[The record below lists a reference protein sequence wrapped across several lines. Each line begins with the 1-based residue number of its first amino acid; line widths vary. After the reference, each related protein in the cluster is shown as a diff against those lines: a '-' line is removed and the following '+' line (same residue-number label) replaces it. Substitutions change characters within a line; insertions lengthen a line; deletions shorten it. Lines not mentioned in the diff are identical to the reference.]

1 MALHVRQ
8 NFVRLLLPAL
18 LFWPGPA
25 AALDP
30 MGAVRANRWTEAE
43 AAVASYADPVARK
56 LVTYYRLQAPHAA
69 SAAEISAF
77 MAESPDWPSQTLLER
92 RRQEALASE
101 PEGPAL
107 REQCLQGPL
116 AHIPALTSC
125 AEFLARAGNRAEAA
139 ALARKAWISGPA
151 EAKPENEFLARW
163 SATLTPDD
171 HWARFQALPANN
183 PQAAARQAA
192 RLDPARRPV
201 AEAIFALRRDDAN
214 AATLL
219 AALPAARRDE
229 PLLFLEQARALR
241 RAGREAE
248 ALNLLQARGQDL
260 GQAQGQ
266 AQGAAAET
274 ALADQAEKFWSER
287 HLLARRRLRDGD
299 AAGAYALAAMH
310 GKLAV
315 ETLVDA
321 EFLAG
326 FIALRRL
333 NDPARAIP
341 HFWALA
347 AASPSA
353 LTQSRAQYWL
363 GRAEAAAG
371 RDPRP
376 AYEKSAAWPLTFY
389 GQLAALA
396 LGEAEAELSERI
408 AALRDPGWS
417 REQVLN
423 FAGREVI
430 RAAALLI
437 AWGETHRAITF
448 LFRMDEIAPEAA
460 DRALVARLV
469 TGLGM
474 PELAVTIAR
483 RMGRDGKMLPEAGWP
498 MPVTPPVGPI
508 SPPVTLALIR
518 QESNFDSA
526 ALSPVGARG
535 LMQLMPATA
544 QATARRIGERTS
556 PAALTSDPAHN
567 MRLGTAYL
575 QTMLE
580 QFSALPLAFA
590 AYNAGPHRVR
600 EWLAANGDPRATEIE
615 MVDWIELIPFNETRN
630 YVQRVLENVVVYR
643 VRSGESPP
651 TLLAEWKR

>member
-1 MALHVRQ
+1 MAPHKRQ
-8 NFVRLLLPAL
+8 ILALVLLPAL

-25 AALDP
+25 SALDP
-30 MGAVRANRWTEAE
+30 MEAVRANRWAEAE
-43 AAVASYADPVARK
+43 AATIGYADPVARK
-56 LVTYYRLQAPHAA
+56 IVTYYRLLAPNAA

-77 MAESPDWPSQTLLER
+77 MAESPDWPAQAQLER
-92 RRQEALASE
+92 RRQDALASE
-101 PEGPAL
+101 PDEQAL
-107 REQCLQGPL
+107 RDQCLRGPL
-116 AHIPALTSC
+116 VHIPALTRC
-125 AEFLARAGNRAEAA
+125 AEILARTGNSAEAA
-139 ALARKAWISGPA
+139 TLARKAWISGLTEPRS
-151 EAKPENEFLARW
+151 EPEFLARW
-163 SATLTPDD
+163 STTLTAED

-183 PQAAARQAA
+183 PEAATRQAA

-201 AEAIFALRRDDAN
+201 AEAILALRRDDAN
-214 AATLL
+214 AAALL

-241 RAGREAE
+241 RAGRDAE
-248 ALNLLQARGQDL
+248 ALALW
-260 GQAQGQ
+260 Q
-266 AQGAAAET
+266 AQGAAAEA
-274 ALADQAEKFWSER
+274 ALADRAGEFWAER
-287 HLLARRRLRDGD
+287 HLLARRQLRNGD
-299 AAGAYALAAMH
+299 AAGAYALAAAH
-310 GKLAV
+310 GHLAV
-315 ETLVDA
+315 EPLLDA

-333 NDPARAIP
+333 NDPARAMP
-341 HFWALA
+341 HFQALA

-376 AYEKSAAWPLTFY
+376 AYEKAAAWPLTFY

-396 LGEAEAELSERI
+396 LGESEAGLAERI
-408 AALRDPGWS
+408 AAQRDPGWT
-417 REQVLN
+417 REQVLD

-430 RAAALLI
+430 RAAALLV
-437 AWGETHRAITF
+437 AWGEPRRATAF
-448 LFRMDEIAPEAA
+448 LLRMDELAPDAA
-460 DRALVARLV
+460 DRALVARLA

-474 PELAVTIAR
+474 PELAVSVAR

-498 MPVTPPVGPI
+498 MPVAPPVGPI

-556 PAALTSDPAHN
+556 PAALTGDPGQN

-575 QTMLE
+575 QAMLE
-580 QFSALPLAFA
+580 EFGALPLAFA

-600 EWLAANGDPRATEIE
+600 EWLAANGDPRAAGIE

-643 VRSGESPP
+643 VRRGESPP